1 VKDTENGKPN
11 SENEENEESD
21 QSNEQEVGQDNG
33 EETVTSTDADASS
46 HTDKEHEKYYG
57 DDYNDLY
64 GNDEEIKSK
73 RSSFLVDL
81 FNKVE
86 NFKFDLFKKKVKE
99 KKEKTKEEKAKQ
111 KILKESKT
119 TLTDIQQQRRD
130 LVKKAMYKVLLI
142 SFVIILIMGA
152 IILATQ
158 DNEKLNRPRID
169 TKKLMN
175 DTTSF
180 GGIDQKDYFLEQN
193 VLDDKINFVEQNAK
207 KDRDIIKK
215 QMHEQTKSITEHI
228 DKSIQTLEEHQ
239 KITLEKNK
247 KEILETV
254 DEKLNNSVESSKEKI
269 AKLEEKV
276 EKYKNAPRMQLS
288 NGKIVFPN
296 SKDKKGFAVQNPVII
311 GQTALGAE
319 KNTTQPIEVEEEVT
333 IDMSNT
339 VVQNMSFNTGMRA
352 LKDENKSENIEFD
365 LTTSLVR
372 VTLLDGV
379 KAATLDIGLNQP
391 SPVLMSIEGVKYAA
405 NDHTDSVLKGC
416 LLRGVGIGNINT
428 SRVEIFG
435 THLSCVIEAESGKLY
450 KIEHDF
456 PKNQV
461 WIKGEDGSDGV
472 AGDIVDS
479 SGKVLS
485 KTAAVGFLQG
495 LSNYFSAQ
503 NLVTGGLGTVNNTNQ
518 STVAK
523 LGTSMQSGVGSAM
536 SSSFELIIKQ
546 YEKILN
552 GYYPF
557 IDVKGGRKNLTAVF
571 GGKVKLVATP
581 YKEADFENY

>member
-1 VKDTENGKPN
+1 MKDTENGKPK
-11 SENEENEESD
+11 SENEELEES
-21 QSNEQEVGQDNG
+21 EQNS
-33 EETVTSTDADASS
+33 EETEQSDDGGVVEKAETETSVPSD
-46 HTDKEHEKYYG
+46 EEYEKYYG
-57 DDYNDLY
+57 DDYDDLY
-64 GNDEEIKSK
+64 GDEEEIKGK
-73 RSSFLVDL
+73 RRSFLVDL
-81 FNKVE
+81 FNKIE
-86 NFKFDLFKKKVKE
+86 NFKLDLFKKRVEE
-99 KKEKTKEEKAKQ
+99 KKEKIKEEKSK
-111 KILKESKT
+111 KKVLKDSKT

-130 LVKKAMYKVLLI
+130 YVKKAMYKVLLI
-142 SFVIILIMGA
+142 SFIIVLVMGA

-193 VLDDKINFVEQNAK
+193 VLDDKINLVEKNAK
-207 KDRDIIKK
+207 EDREAIKK

-239 KITLEKNK
+239 KIALENNK

-254 DEKLNNSVESSKEKI
+254 DKKLENSVESSKEKI

-288 NGKIVFPN
+288 DGKIIFPN
-296 SKDKKGFAVQNPVII
+296 SKEKKGFAVQNPII
-311 GQTALGAE
+311 TSKTDAE
-319 KNTTQPIEVEEEVT
+319 SEKEAGVEEEEEEVT

-339 VVQNMSFNTGMRA
+339 VVQNMSFSTGMNEPQ
-352 LKDENKSENIEFD
+352 DENKSENIEFD

-405 NDHTDSVLKGC
+405 NDHTDSILKGC

-428 SRVEIFG
+428 GRVEIFG

-479 SGKVLS
+479 SGKILS
-485 KTAAVGFLQG
+485 KSAAVGFLQG
-495 LSNYFSAQ
+495 LSSYFSAQ

-518 STVAK
+518 STVAQ

>member
-1 VKDTENGKPN
+1 VKD
-11 SENEENEESD
+11 SENPQSQNEELEENQQQE
-21 QSNEQEVGQDNG
+21 QNPQEQEYEAG
-33 EETVTSTDADASS
+33 ESVSDINTDDSS
-46 HTDKEHEKYYG
+46 PTEEELERYYG

-64 GNDEEIKSK
+64 GDDDEIKSK
-73 RSSFLVDL
+73 RSNFLVDL

-86 NFKFDLFKKKVKE
+86 NFKLDMFKKKVQDKKEESKKNKE
-99 KKEKTKEEKAKQ
+99 KKRV
-111 KILKESKT
+111 LKESKT

-130 LVKKAMYKVLLI
+130 VIKKAMYKVLLI
-142 SFVIILIMGA
+142 SFIIILVMGA

-158 DNEKLNRPRID
+158 DNEKLNRPVID
-169 TKKLMN
+169 TRKLMN

-193 VLDDKINFVEQNAK
+193 VLDDKINLVEKNAK
-207 KDRDIIKK
+207 EGREAIKK
-215 QMHEQTKSITEHI
+215 QMQEQTKSITEHI

-239 KITLEKNK
+239 KIALEENK
-247 KEILETV
+247 KEILSTV
-254 DEKLNNSVESSKEKI
+254 DEKLNSTVESSKEKI

-276 EKYKNAPRMQLS
+276 EKYKNAPRMQLKD
-288 NGKIVFPN
+288 GKIVFPN
-296 SKDKKGFAVQNPVII
+296 SKDNKGFAVQNPII
-311 GQTALGAE
+311 QSNTDSQGQKAAAKE
-319 KNTTQPIEVEEEVT
+319 EEEEEEVT
-333 IDMSNT
+333 IDMSN
-339 VVQNMSFNTGMRA
+339 VVIQDMSFDTGMEPP
-352 LKDENKSENIEFD
+352 KDKNESDNIEFD

-372 VTLLDGV
+372 VTLIDGI

-405 NDHTDSVLKGC
+405 NDHVDTVLKGC

-485 KTAAVGFLQG
+485 KSAAVGFLQG

-518 STVAK
+518 STVAQ

-571 GGKVKLVATP
+571 GGKVRLVATP
-581 YKEADFENY
+581 YKEADFENH

>member
-1 VKDTENGKPN
+1 MKDTENGKPE
-11 SENEENEESD
+11 SENEELEEVEQNSEKVDQDANEETA
-21 QSNEQEVGQDNG
+21 EQTGIDATSPTD
-33 EETVTSTDADASS
+33 EEY
-46 HTDKEHEKYYG
+46 EKYYG
-57 DDYNDLY
+57 DDYDDLY
-64 GNDEEIKSK
+64 GDEEEIKSK

-81 FNKVE
+81 FNKIE
-86 NFKFDLFKKKVKE
+86 NFKLDLFKKKVEE
-99 KKEKTKEEKAKQ
+99 KKEKIKEEKTK
-111 KILKESKT
+111 KKVLKESKT

-130 LVKKAMYKVLLI
+130 FVKKAMYKVLLI
-142 SFVIILIMGA
+142 SFVIVLVMGA

-158 DNEKLNRPRID
+158 DNEKLNRPVID

-193 VLDDKINFVEQNAK
+193 VLDDKINLVEKNAK
-207 KDRDIIKK
+207 KDRDAIKQ
-215 QMHEQTKSITEHI
+215 QMHEQTKSIAEHI

-239 KITLEKNK
+239 KIALENNK

-254 DEKLNNSVESSKEKI
+254 DKKLNNSVETSKEKI

-288 NGKIVFPN
+288 DGKIIFPN
-296 SKDKKGFAVQNPVII
+296 SKDKKGFAVQNPILSSK
-311 GQTALGAE
+311 TDTSSE
-319 KNTTQPIEVEEEVT
+319 KNTEEADEEEEVV

-339 VVQNMSFNTGMRA
+339 VVQNMSFDTGMQEP
-352 LKDENKSENIEFD
+352 KDENRSENIEFD

-405 NDHTDSVLKGC
+405 NDHTDSILKGC

-435 THLSCVIEAESGKLY
+435 THLSCVIEADSGKLY

-479 SGKVLS
+479 SGKLLS
-485 KTAAVGFLQG
+485 KSAAVGFLQG

-518 STVAK
+518 STVAQ

>member
-1 VKDTENGKPN
+1 MKDTENGKPE
-11 SENEENEESD
+11 SENEELEEVEQNSEKVDQDANEETA
-21 QSNEQEVGQDNG
+21 EQTGIDATSPTD
-33 EETVTSTDADASS
+33 EEY
-46 HTDKEHEKYYG
+46 EKYYG
-57 DDYNDLY
+57 DDYDDLY
-64 GNDEEIKSK
+64 GDEEEIKSK

-81 FNKVE
+81 FNKIE
-86 NFKFDLFKKKVKE
+86 NFKLDLFKKKVEE
-99 KKEKTKEEKAKQ
+99 KKEKIKEEKTK
-111 KILKESKT
+111 KKVLKESKT

-130 LVKKAMYKVLLI
+130 FVKKAMYKVLLI
-142 SFVIILIMGA
+142 SFVIVLVMGA

-158 DNEKLNRPRID
+158 DNEKLNRPVID

-193 VLDDKINFVEQNAK
+193 VLDDKINLVEKNAK
-207 KDRDIIKK
+207 KDRDAIKQ
-215 QMHEQTKSITEHI
+215 QMHEQTKSIAEHI

-239 KITLEKNK
+239 KIALENNK

-254 DEKLNNSVESSKEKI
+254 DKKLNNSVETSKEKI

-288 NGKIVFPN
+288 DGKIIFPN
-296 SKDKKGFAVQNPVII
+296 SKDKKGFAVQNPILSSK
-311 GQTALGAE
+311 TDTSSE
-319 KNTTQPIEVEEEVT
+319 KNTEEADEEEEVV

-339 VVQNMSFNTGMRA
+339 VVQNMSFDTGMQEP
-352 LKDENKSENIEFD
+352 KDENKSENIEFD

-405 NDHTDSVLKGC
+405 NDHTDSILKGC

-435 THLSCVIEAESGKLY
+435 THLSCVIEADSGKLY

-479 SGKVLS
+479 SGKLLS
-485 KTAAVGFLQG
+485 KSAAVGFLQG

-518 STVAK
+518 STVAQ

>member
-1 VKDTENGKPN
+1 VKD
-11 SENEENEESD
+11 SENPQSQNEELEENQQQE
-21 QSNEQEVGQDNG
+21 QNPQEQEYEAG
-33 EETVTSTDADASS
+33 ESVSDINTDDSS
-46 HTDKEHEKYYG
+46 PTEEELERYYG

-64 GNDEEIKSK
+64 GDDDEIKSK
-73 RSSFLVDL
+73 RSNFLVDL

-86 NFKFDLFKKKVKE
+86 NFKLDMFKKKVQDKKEESKKNKE
-99 KKEKTKEEKAKQ
+99 KKRV
-111 KILKESKT
+111 LKESKT

-130 LVKKAMYKVLLI
+130 VIKKAMYKVLLI
-142 SFVIILIMGA
+142 SFIIILVMGA

-158 DNEKLNRPRID
+158 DNEKLNRPVID
-169 TKKLMN
+169 TRKLMN

-193 VLDDKINFVEQNAK
+193 VLDDKINLVEKNAK
-207 KDRDIIKK
+207 EGREAIKK
-215 QMHEQTKSITEHI
+215 QMQEQTKSITEHI

-239 KITLEKNK
+239 KIALEENK
-247 KEILETV
+247 KEILSTV
-254 DEKLNNSVESSKEKI
+254 DEKLNSTVESSKEKI

-276 EKYKNAPRMQLS
+276 EKYKNAPRMQLKD
-288 NGKIVFPN
+288 GKIVFPN
-296 SKDKKGFAVQNPVII
+296 SKDNKGFAVQNPII
-311 GQTALGAE
+311 QSNTDSQGQKAAAKE
-319 KNTTQPIEVEEEVT
+319 EEEEVT
-333 IDMSNT
+333 IDMSN
-339 VVQNMSFNTGMRA
+339 VVIQDMSFDTGMEPP
-352 LKDENKSENIEFD
+352 KDKNESDNIEFD

-372 VTLLDGV
+372 VTLIDGI

-405 NDHTDSVLKGC
+405 NDHVDTVLKGC

-485 KTAAVGFLQG
+485 KSAAVGFLQG

-518 STVAK
+518 STVAQ

-571 GGKVKLVATP
+571 GGKVRLVATP
-581 YKEADFENY
+581 YKEADFENH